1 MAKRTITGLVLSG
14 ALALA
19 IAAPTMAAPQRNV
32 QLGGAAGLIAAVVQV
47 AANVDIDEINIANDS
62 LNNLL
67 RNADIDVLNNVLNN
81 TLRDADIDIT
91 RVISDNTVVV
101 TVLSGG
107 VNTGEITV
115 TPAL

>member
-1 MAKRTITGLVLSG
+1 MAKRIFRSLLLSG
-14 ALALA
+14 LLALT
-19 IAAPTMAAPQRNV
+19 IAAPTMGARNT
-32 QLGGAAGLIAAVVQV
+32 QLGGAAGLVAAVVQV
-47 AANVDIDEINIANDS
+47 AVTTDDVNIANNS

-91 RVISDNTVVV
+91 RVISDNEVVV
-101 TVLSGG
+101 SVLSGG
-107 VNTGEITV
+107 IVLGDITV

>member
-14 ALALA
+14 LLALS
-19 IAAPTMAAPQRNV
+19 IAGPTMAARNT
-32 QLGGAAGLIAAVVQV
+32 QLGGAAGLVAAVVQV
-47 AANVDIDEINIANDS
+47 AATTDDINIANNS

-91 RVISDNTVVV
+91 RVISDNNVVV
-101 TVLSGG
+101 SVLSGG
-107 VNTGEITV
+107 IVLGTITI